1 MTYIWKQ
8 TNMFTLTITIIIIC
22 FQDITFYK
30 DLNEVDNNVF
40 MNYYKKL
47 ITHKKRKL
55 LKKNFLIMVKIL
67 LNIFL
72 QLQFF

>member
-1 MTYIWKQ
+1 
-8 TNMFTLTITIIIIC
+8 MFTLTITIIIIC